1 LPRTNALNADL
12 AIIGGGP
19 GGCSAA
25 IRGAQLGG
33 KVVLIEAS
41 KLGGVCLNTGCI
53 PSKVLLNSA
62 RLVGQIRQAE
72 KFGIQVGEPIPNIEQ
87 IMARKQVIVKKIV
100 EDLTNL
106 LDRSGVTI
114 ISGRGRIVSPKHIE
128 VDQAEGHLQINC
140 AATIIATG
148 SRPAS
153 LPVNGVELAVT
164 TERLVNLEELPQ
176 RIIMLGGGPEGV
188 EFSTALNELGV
199 KVTVV
204 EMMETLLP
212 TEDHE
217 VGRYLERILTEL
229 GVGVRVATTALSI
242 SKKNS
247 VKTVSIQG
255 PKGREL
261 LKADLVVLAT
271 GRRPNTKNLGLESLS
286 VASQDG
292 WITVDERMATNV
304 KGLYAVGDVAGG
316 GLAHVA
322 SEQGA
327 VAAENAMG
335 RASTFDE
342 RVIPRCLYTR
352 PEIAA
357 VGLTEEEARNQGLDF
372 KIGRLKMG
380 ENDRSSILGEESG
393 FAKVLVDVVTK
404 RILGVYL
411 VGACASEIISEAAL
425 AMQLNATVDDVART
439 IHPYPTVSNALR
451 MAARNATK

>member
-1 LPRTNALNADL
+1 M
-12 AIIGGGP
+12 I
-19 GGCSAA
+19 
-25 IRGAQLGG
+25 
-33 KVVLIEAS
+33 LIEAAQ
-41 KLGGVCLNTGCI
+41 LGGVCLNTGCI

-62 RLVGQIRQAE
+62 RLIGQIRQAE
-72 KFGIQVGEPIPNIEQ
+72 KFGIQVGEPVPDIRQ
-87 IMARKQVIVKKIV
+87 IMARKQIIVKKII
-100 EDLTNL
+100 EDITNQ
-106 LDRSGVTI
+106 LDKNGVTV
-114 ISGRGRIVSPKHIE
+114 ISGRGRIISPKHIE
-128 VDQAEGHLQINC
+128 VELAEDRLQINC
-140 AATIIATG
+140 AAAIIATG
-148 SRPAS
+148 SRPTS

-164 TERLVNLEELPQ
+164 TEHLVNLEKLPQ
-176 RIIMLGGGPEGV
+176 RIVMLGGGPEGV

-217 VGRYLERILTEL
+217 VGHYLERILSER
-229 GVGVRVATTALSI
+229 GVGIRVGTTALSI
-242 SKKNS
+242 SEKND

-261 LKADLVVLAT
+261 LKADLVVLAA
-271 GRRPNTKNLGLESLS
+271 GRRPNTENLGLEDLS

-292 WITVDERMATNV
+292 WITVDEHMATNV
-304 KGLYAVGDVAGG
+304 TGLYAVGDVAGG

-322 SEQGA
+322 SEQG
-327 VAAENAMG
+327 VIAAENAMG
-335 RASTFDE
+335 RVSTFDE
-342 RVIPRCLYTR
+342 RIIPRCLYTW

-380 ENDRSSILGEESG
+380 ENERSSILGEESG
-393 FAKVLVDVVTK
+393 FAKVLVDASTK
-404 RILGVYL
+404 RILGAYL

-425 AMQLNATVDDVART
+425 AMRLNATIDDIARI

-451 MAARNATK
+451 MAAQNAAK